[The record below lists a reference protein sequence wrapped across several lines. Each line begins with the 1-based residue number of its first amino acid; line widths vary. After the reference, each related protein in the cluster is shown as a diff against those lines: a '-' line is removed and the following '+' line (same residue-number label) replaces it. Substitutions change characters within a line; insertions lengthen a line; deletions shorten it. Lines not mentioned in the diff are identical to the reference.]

1 MAVRTWDQIYS
12 SLSAEE
18 KKLLDNT
25 LSKNPELKDGWM
37 AGDDYSR
44 KTQALAA
51 EKTKM
56 QERLDYAD
64 TMEQW
69 ADVNVPKWDALTES
83 GLIDKD
89 TGEELWT
96 GQKTELER
104 QLAEAQAKAVAGGDM
119 DPAELKRNVEAIVK
133 EYGVVSPTEMKAL
146 IASEAAKLSGETF
159 DAKYAEKEVTF
170 NEKTIPF
177 VAGFSSGVA
186 VVAAKFERETG
197 KPWTADTAKEFFGVM
212 SEEKNFDP
220 YAVSEKFLAPHLQP
234 KKEAEMAAEIERKAQ
249 ERADAII
256 KERGGLPG
264 GGHEPYIAQDQKG
277 NLKQMLDRSAG
288 DGDFESVIQAAAV
301 KAAGELRTEGK

>member
-1 MAVRTWDQIYS
+1 MAAKTLDELLG
-12 SLSAEE
+12 SLSADE
-18 KKLLDNT
+18 KKLLEKT
-25 LSKNPELKDGWM
+25 LSTNPDLKAGWM
-37 AGDDYSR
+37 AQDDYSR
-44 KTQALAA
+44 KTQALATERA
-51 EKTKM
+51 TMK
-56 QERLDYAD
+56 ERLDYAD
-64 TMEQW
+64 SMEQW
-69 ADVNVPKWDALTES
+69 ADVNIPKYDALVEK
-83 GLIDKD
+83 GLIGAD
-89 TGEELWT
+89 GEELWT

-146 IASEAAKLSGETF
+146 IASEAARLSGETF
-159 DAKYAEKEVTF
+159 DTKYAEKETNF

-186 VVAAKFERETG
+186 VAAAKYERETG
-197 KPWTADTAKEFFGVM
+197 KAWTAETAKEFFALM

-220 YAVSEKFLAPHLQP
+220 YAVSDKFLAPHLQP
-234 KKEAEMAAEIERKAQ
+234 KKEAELAAEIERKAQ

-301 KAAGELRTEGK
+301 KAAGELRNEGK